1 MRTAAARSILASKPF
16 LWALLAVPGLLMIRR
31 YLIGDV
37 WPGDLLH
44 PSGEWSARLM
54 IFALM
59 LTPLSMLFRGRKW
72 IIWLIRRRRAFGVAA
87 FSYALLHLVFYVLDM
102 ETVRNILAEIGA
114 LGIWTGWAA
123 LLLMLP
129 LALTSN
135 EASMRILKKGW
146 KRLQRLAYPAAL
158 LTLAHWLFIHDGKLS
173 ALLNFAP
180 LAALE
185 AYRLLRFARS
195 RSSSGQPAA
204 AI

>member
-1 MRTAAARSILASKPF
+1 MRTAAARSILGSKPF
-16 LWALLAVPGLLMIRR
+16 LWALLAVPGLLMTRR
-31 YLIGDV
+31 YLAGDI
-37 WPGDLLH
+37 PGDLLH

-59 LTPLSMLFRGRKW
+59 LTPLSMLFRGRTW
-72 IIWLIRRRRAFGVAA
+72 MIWLIRRRRAFGVAA
-87 FSYALLHLVFYVLDM
+87 FGYALLHLVFYVLDM
-102 ETVRNILAEIGA
+102 ATVRNILAEIGA
-114 LGIWTGWAA
+114 PGIWTGWAA

-135 EASMRILKKGW
+135 EASVRVLKKGW
-146 KRLQRLAYPAAL
+146 KRLQRLAYPAAV
-158 LTLAHWLFIHDGKLS
+158 LTLAHWLFIHDGKLA

-185 AYRLLRFARS
+185 VYRLLRFARS
-195 RSSSGQPAA
+195 RSSRGQRAT